1 MKNIDTTTSYEGF
14 SARGDFVTSVVKQWE
29 RERPD
34 LNSWPSGVAGR
45 LLRLATHVRK
55 IGEDVVGPLGLTWE
69 TFEMLAAL
77 RRQGAPFAMNPTAL
91 YKSVLLT
98 SGAMTARL
106 DRAEKAG
113 YIARAND
120 PNDRRGVIV
129 SLTKEGKKIADDAIA
144 LYFSRLEQILGPMG
158 ESDLKEL
165 TRLLSHSLEAME
177 LANQD

>member
-1 MKNIDTTTSYEGF
+1 MKIVNDKNSTGNF
-14 SARGDFVTSVVKQWE
+14 STGIDFVTSVVAQWE

-45 LLRLATHVRK
+45 LLRLATHIRK
-55 IGEDVVGPLGLTWE
+55 IGEDVVAPLELTWE

-77 RRQGAPFAMNPTAL
+77 RRQGAPYSMNPTAL

-113 YIARAND
+113 FITRAND
-120 PNDRRGVIV
+120 PNDRRGVII
-129 SLTKEGKKIADDAIA
+129 SLTKEGKKIADEAIS
-144 LYFSRLEQILGPMG
+144 LYFAKIEEILGPMG
-158 ESDLKEL
+158 DSNLREL
-165 TRLLSHSLEAME
+165 TRLLSVSLESME
-177 LANQD
+177 HANSL